1 MKCSFNGVSA
11 HSIIDSGAG
20 VSVMD
25 LGTFESL
32 KLNRTV
38 IVSSNEILL
47 DASANEMDILGK
59 VPISIS
65 IKGSEKEFTHEFRI
79 LNYRSYRNVILGRDV
94 MSRFDEVIFDFQNN
108 EITMDGNRI
117 INASLPGRAVARIDG
132 EITIPPRTELIT
144 VVRSSKD
151 SAFITRDFLPT
162 KIPGCA
168 KLYISKARVIPN
180 VDGKFIVTVVNVGN
194 EPTTISKRQVMGHLN
209 EPGEIV
215 AIISQ
220 TAEVKE
226 VPSKKINSSN
236 VVLDDNLNDAHKA
249 RVVNLL
255 KKYND
260 IFTDDPK
267 KPSRNNLLSHDIIT
281 ETAKPTYIKPRR
293 IPMGW
298 EKEVNSQVEEM
309 LKNNIIRP
317 SKSPWNAPIILVKK
331 KDQSMRFVC
340 DFRNLNDITKKDTY
354 PLPQIKDVID
364 KMHGAKYWT
373 TLDAASAYWSVPL
386 TESSKEKTAFSVPH
400 GKFEFEVTPYGLCNA
415 GRSYQRMIDMCLS
428 DLPKDR
434 ILAYIDDIVI
444 FSRTF
449 DDHLTDLESVFIK
462 LREANISIKL
472 SKCVFATSQVEYL
485 GFLLSEGGIRP
496 QTKLTEAISNYESPK
511 TKKEVKRF
519 LGMAG
524 FYREFIEHFA
534 IIAAPL
540 HNLTRDS
547 VPFTWSGECD
557 KAFKKLKQA
566 LISAPVLAF
575 PRTDTEFIVTVDA
588 SNVAVGGELSQ
599 LQEDGKTHPVA
610 FFSNSLKDAQRNWS
624 PYAQEA
630 FALVMATRHWDTY
643 LRGTKFV
650 IHSDH
655 NPLVYLR
662 NKKNPKGM
670 IARWITELESFDYE
684 VKYIP
689 GKLNCKA
696 DALSRNEGAQHNDLN
711 DEKFEENVYAIV
723 STNNF
728 KEQLKF
734 EQTNDIIIN
743 TARSCVENNVDVNE
757 GQLKRVS
764 NQLRIEDG
772 ILTKSGRP
780 VVPPSMLKYI
790 TTEYHRL
797 GHFGVDKLYELV
809 QQRFYWPKMYKYLAN
824 YVSQCNVCNQCK
836 VDSKSPRAPLIPICD
851 PQSPLEFVSIDV
863 AHLPTTKNGFK
874 SILLI
879 GDVFSKYIEAVPMVD
894 QRAETIRDAL
904 WSKWITR
911 FGCPL
916 YILSDQGSNVD
927 GGVIRALCD
936 DFKIQKRRTSGY
948 HSQGNGFAER
958 NIRTIR
964 ELFRTLLLDF
974 EIPQNQWDRLL
985 PGIVF
990 ALNTT
995 VSHTTKCVPFEVLY
1009 GRKPILPIDMI
1020 FGTNLESAYVSTP
1033 EEYVSDL
1040 KIQLRDILLKVNEN
1054 ANISRKKMREQYNR
1068 NIVFYDYRP
1077 NDYVWLKR
1085 KHFKPGESKK
1095 LSPRKSGPWIVQR
1108 KLANGVNFEITNT
1121 KSNVTK
1127 VVHHN
1132 RLSPINSPTNKIKS
1146 TASFPYM
1153 KKKTIALDNERE
1165 IISSDDRS
1173 STESDIDSISGDEP
1187 ENIDDGP
1194 IRRYPRRVRI
1204 QRQIDGAIPWDQIPP
1219 I

>member
-1 MKCSFNGVSA
+1 
-11 HSIIDSGAG
+11 
-20 VSVMD
+20 MD

-47 DASANEMDILGK
+47 DASGNEMDILGK

-94 MSRFDEVIFDFQNN
+94 MSRFGEVIFDFQNN

-249 RVVNLL
+249 RVMNLL

-260 IFTDDPK
+260 IFTEDPK

-386 TESSKEKTAFSVPH
+386 TESSKEKNAFSVPH

-496 QTKLTEAISNYESPK
+496 QTKLK
-511 TKKEVKRF
+511 
-519 LGMAG
+519 
-524 FYREFIEHFA
+524 
-534 IIAAPL
+534 
-540 HNLTRDS
+540 
-547 VPFTWSGECD
+547 
-557 KAFKKLKQA
+557 
-566 LISAPVLAF
+566 
-575 PRTDTEFIVTVDA
+575 
-588 SNVAVGGELSQ
+588 
-599 LQEDGKTHPVA
+599 
-610 FFSNSLKDAQRNWS
+610 
-624 PYAQEA
+624 
-630 FALVMATRHWDTY
+630 
-643 LRGTKFV
+643 
-650 IHSDH
+650 
-655 NPLVYLR
+655 
-662 NKKNPKGM
+662 
-670 IARWITELESFDYE
+670 
-684 VKYIP
+684 
-689 GKLNCKA
+689 
-696 DALSRNEGAQHNDLN
+696 
-711 DEKFEENVYAIV
+711 
-723 STNNF
+723 
-728 KEQLKF
+728 
-734 EQTNDIIIN
+734 IN
-743 TARSCVENNVDVNE
+743 
-757 GQLKRVS
+757 
-764 NQLRIEDG
+764 
-772 ILTKSGRP
+772 
-780 VVPPSMLKYI
+780 
-790 TTEYHRL
+790 
-797 GHFGVDKLYELV
+797 
-809 QQRFYWPKMYKYLAN
+809 
-824 YVSQCNVCNQCK
+824 
-836 VDSKSPRAPLIPICD
+836 
-851 PQSPLEFVSIDV
+851 
-863 AHLPTTKNGFK
+863 
-874 SILLI
+874 
-879 GDVFSKYIEAVPMVD
+879 
-894 QRAETIRDAL
+894 
-904 WSKWITR
+904 
-911 FGCPL
+911 
-916 YILSDQGSNVD
+916 
-927 GGVIRALCD
+927 
-936 DFKIQKRRTSGY
+936 
-948 HSQGNGFAER
+948 
-958 NIRTIR
+958 
-964 ELFRTLLLDF
+964 
-974 EIPQNQWDRLL
+974 
-985 PGIVF
+985 
-990 ALNTT
+990 
-995 VSHTTKCVPFEVLY
+995 
-1009 GRKPILPIDMI
+1009 
-1020 FGTNLESAYVSTP
+1020 
-1033 EEYVSDL
+1033 
-1040 KIQLRDILLKVNEN
+1040 
-1054 ANISRKKMREQYNR
+1054 
-1068 NIVFYDYRP
+1068 
-1077 NDYVWLKR
+1077 
-1085 KHFKPGESKK
+1085 
-1095 LSPRKSGPWIVQR
+1095 GPWIVQR

-1132 RLSPINSPTNKIKS
+1132 RLSPINSPTKKIKS

-1153 KKKTIALDNERE
+1153 KKKTVALDNERE

-1194 IRRYPRRVRI
+1194 IRRYPRGVRI
-1204 QRQIDGAIPWDQIPP
+1204 QRQIDGAIPGDQIPP